1 METSVLV
8 LLKWVYMYIYVIAEL
23 HV

>member
-8 LLKWVYMYIYVIAEL
+8 LLKWVYMFIYVIAEL